1 MEQAQVLAQDLFDKA
16 VKPIMDLPLS
26 DDTIIAIGLELAS
39 IMLDEIFNRNTD
51 QSKHD
56 LYCDTHEI
64 LMAMDIVF

>member
-1 MEQAQVLAQDLFDKA
+1 MEQAQALAQDLFDKA

-39 IMLDEIFNRNTD
+39 IMLDEISSRNTD

-56 LYCDTHEI
+56 LYCDTHGI
-64 LMAMDIVF
+64 LMVGDIVY